1 VEYLFRLKGW
11 ATLSMVGV
19 SLLFLVRLWRK
30 GELFGTQ
37 EVIFCV
43 WFVAALVTQLLAQSP
58 GAWIA
63 GLVAQ
68 LVLAV
73 VLVLKDR
80 IDSIY

>member
-1 VEYLFRLKGW
+1 
-11 ATLSMVGV
+11 MVSV
-19 SLLFLVRLWRK
+19 SLMFLVRLWRR

-37 EVIFCV
+37 AVIFCV
-43 WFVAALVTQLLAQSP
+43 WFFAALVTQFLAQSP

-63 GLVAQ
+63 GLAAQ

>member
-1 VEYLFRLKGW
+1 MEYLFRLKGW

-19 SLLFLVRLWRK
+19 SLVFLVQLWRK

-43 WFVAALVTQLLAQSP
+43 WFVAALATQLLAQSL

>member
-1 VEYLFRLKGW
+1 
-11 ATLSMVGV
+11 MVGV
-19 SLLFLVRLWRK
+19 SLAFLVRLWRK

-37 EVIFCV
+37 GLIFCV
-43 WFVAALVTQLLAQSP
+43 WFVAALVMQLLAQSP